1 MILFYGLTKEEL
13 AGKRPLAKFSSI
25 KLIVM
30 FTFYQSFVVSRTFF
44 VPPFSHSVVA
54 LVLVKFNAL
63 KGRVIHGTEF
73 WTATNVAD
81 GLNALAVCIEAC
93 VPFFPSLYFLAD
105 EYADDL
111 FLAFHDVVFQLEHVS
126 GETRRAPHKHLAT
139 TLGFDQLM
147 YAVQLIMT
155 FLRSDTPGDYR
166 GFCRR
171 NWL

>member
-1 MILFYGLTKEEL
+1 LILFYGLTKEEL
-13 AGKRPLAKFSSI
+13 AGNRPLAKFLSI

-44 VPPFSHSVVA
+44 VPPFSRSVVA

-81 GLNALAVCIEAC
+81 GLNSLTICIEAW
-93 VPFFPSLYFLAD
+93 VPFVPGSCFLAD
-105 EYADDL
+105 EYVDDL
-111 FLAFHDVVFQLEHVS
+111 FLALHDVVFQLERVS

-139 TLGFDQLM
+139 TLGLDQLM
-147 YAVQLIMT
+147 YAV
-155 FLRSDTPGDYR
+155 
-166 GFCRR
+166 
-171 NWL
+171 